1 MTMANVWRNIG
12 VLLKGCR
19 RSASIVLC
27 MMMSAC
33 FAMPVFAQNR
43 MRVSMDQSFEQTF
56 SHNESMLSPCPDF
69 ASFAETPCSGSDLN
83 IEGCKIYDVISGDRE
98 AEHADNALFAKYARR
113 VRTGNA
119 LLWTGAGLMT
129 GGITL
134 YMIDLAGLDNSWK
147 GITGLAA
154 TGLGL
159 VSLTTGII
167 MHCTGKKKL
176 ASIGDAQLTLSN
188 DSEGNAAVALVF

>member
-1 MTMANVWRNIG
+1 
-12 VLLKGCR
+12 
-19 RSASIVLC
+19 

-69 ASFAETPCSGSDLN
+69 ASFAETPCSGFDLN
-83 IEGCKIYDVISGDRE
+83 IEGCKIYDVISGDSETVLNNNDFYAISGDRE
-98 AEHADNALFAKYARR
+98 AEHEDNALFAKYARR

-147 GITGLAA
+147 GITGVAA

-188 DSEGNAAVALVF
+188 DIEGNAAVALVF